1 MRTTVI
7 IGTYERPAYLVRT
20 LASMAGQD
28 LPPHEV
34 MIADDG
40 SGEETLE
47 VVRRFRETAS
57 FPVVHVRQE
66 HNGWRKCSILNKCLR
81 ESTGDYMVFTDGDCI
96 HRWDWLRNH
105 ARFAKQGRFLGGGD
119 LRLNTAVSE
128 RITAEDVLARR
139 PFSGRWLMQNG
150 MKWRRSMVKV
160 LLPRVLAPATDLIN
174 FTPARFSAPNA
185 SCWKSDALRIGGF
198 DERFGW
204 GKEDVEFGERLRNAG
219 LGTMHVRYVATCLH
233 LDHPRDGTITREA
246 IEHNF
251 AMLQQVKREK
261 RVMAERGI
269 EQTGTDY
276 TVERENPARA
286 VVAKPVIAGAL
297 VA

>member
-1 MRTTVI
+1 MRVSVI
-7 IGTYERPAYLVRT
+7 IGTYERPHYLVRT

-34 MIADDG
+34 IVGDDG
-40 SGEETLE
+40 SGDSTRD
-47 VVRRFRETAS
+47 VIRAFRKTVK
-57 FPVVHVRQE
+57 FPVIHVRQE
-66 HNGWRKCSILNKCLR
+66 HDGWRKCAIMNKCLT
-81 ESTGDYMVFTDGDCI
+81 ESSGDYLVFTDGDCI

-105 ARFAKQGRFLGGGD
+105 ARYARPGRFLGGGD

-128 RITAEDVLARR
+128 KITAEDVLARR
-139 PFSGRWLMQNG
+139 PFSAKWLSENG

-160 LLPRVLAPATDLIN
+160 YLPRALAGPMDVVN

-185 SCWKSDALRIGGF
+185 SCWKSDAEKINGF

-204 GKEDVEFGERLRNAG
+204 GKEDVEFGERLRHAG

-233 LDHPRDGTITREA
+233 LDHPRDGTITREK

-251 AMLQQVKREK
+251 RLLEEVKREK
-261 RVMAERGI
+261 RVKAKRGLAEMKR
-269 EQTGTDY
+269 DY
-276 TVERENPARA
+276 TVER
-286 VVAKPVIAGAL
+286 
-297 VA
+297 

>member
-7 IGTYERPAYLVRT
+7 IGTYERPHYLVRT

-28 LPPHEV
+28 LRPHEV
-34 MIADDG
+34 MVADDG
-40 SGEETLE
+40 SGEETRD
-47 VVRRFRETAS
+47 VIRKFRETAP

-81 ESTGDYMVFTDGDCI
+81 ETTGDYLVFTDGDCI
-96 HRWDWLRNH
+96 HRWDWLRMH
-105 ARFAKQGRFLGGGD
+105 ARFAKPNRFLGGGD

-128 RITAEDVLARR
+128 RITADDVLARR
-139 PFSGRWLMQNG
+139 PFSARWLVANG

-160 LLPRVLAPATDLIN
+160 YLPRALAPLTDFVN

-185 SCWKSDALRIGGF
+185 SCWKSDALKIDGF

-219 LGTMHVRYVATCLH
+219 LSTRHVRYVATCLH

-246 IEHNF
+246 IEYNF
-251 AMLQQVKREK
+251 RMLEGVKREK
-261 RVMAERGI
+261 RVRAERGYS
-269 EQTGTDY
+269 QSGTDY
-276 TVERENPARA
+276 TVERQNPARS
-286 VVAKPVIAGAL
+286 VQTGPIPTGVLIA
-297 VA
+297 